1 MRNGSIIKLLT
12 LKDNIR
18 KLWELMNQVPD
29 PEIPIISLVELGVVR
44 EIHLKEDKVTIVIT
58 PTYTGCPA
66 KKLFE
71 DLIKEKLIDNQ
82 FNNFEI
88 ITKIHPTWTTD
99 WLSEETKAKLLKDGI
114 SPPTIGNKDI
124 ICPQCKSKNTKEK
137 SKFGSVAC
145 QSLYVCKD
153 CKEPFNYFKCL

>member
-1 MRNGSIIKLLT
+1 MAKTEEQIEH
-12 LKDNIR
+12 
-18 KLWELMNQVPD
+18 LWKLMNQVPD
-29 PEIPIISLVELGVVR
+29 PEIPIISLVELGVLR
-44 EIHLKEDKVTIVIT
+44 EIHLDNEKVVIVIT

-71 DLIKEKLIDNQ
+71 DLIKEKLIEHNYT
-82 FNNFEI
+82 NFEI

-124 ICPQCKSKNTKEK
+124 ICPQCKSLNTKAI
-137 SKFGSVAC
+137 SQFGSVAC
-145 QSLYVCKD
+145 QSLYTCND